1 MGMSKAFVSY
11 GRGDAPDQA
20 MDLHRAV
27 AYRLG

>member
-1 MGMSKAFVSY
+1 MGMSKAFISY
-11 GRGDAPDQA
+11 CRGDAPHQS